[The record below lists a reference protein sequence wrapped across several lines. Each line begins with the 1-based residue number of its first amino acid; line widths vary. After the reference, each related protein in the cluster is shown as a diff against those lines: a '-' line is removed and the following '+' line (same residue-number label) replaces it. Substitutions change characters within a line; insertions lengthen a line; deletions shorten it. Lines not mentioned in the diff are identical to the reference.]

1 MAVRRTRTAIRGV
14 RPWAL
19 IFVLGLLASV
29 WSDPHAE
36 DDRPYRLPDPGGHED
51 DSEAKG
57 LILHFDTWPPDS
69 KEIEPLLRKLEN
81 AGLEPGRGLPLFKSL
96 IFEWD
101 EVQPGRRALNL
112 CFELALDE
120 RVTSL
125 FASCAPDYRLEPAR
139 SVHGNSSPQ

>member
-1 MAVRRTRTAIRGV
+1 M

-19 IFVLGLLASV
+19 TFVLALLASV
-29 WSDPHAE
+29 GSDPHAE

-57 LILHFDTWPPDS
+57 LILHFDAWPPDS
-69 KEIEPLLRKLEN
+69 KAIDTLLRKHEN
-81 AGLEPGRGLPLFKSL
+81 AGLKPRRGLPLFKSL

-101 EVQPGRRALNL
+101 EVQPVQRALDL
-112 CFELALDE
+112 CFELALDG

-125 FASCAPDYRLEPAR
+125 FASCTPDYRLEPAR